1 MEPDWINII
10 KKVLDEE
17 RINSS
22 DFDLNHN
29 IVLPSNRKLNKA
41 GVLVGICFSKTKQP
55 SVLLTKRAGHL
66 KNHPGQIAF
75 PGGKFEL
82 EDGTLVNT
90 ALREA
95 EEEIGLNRS
104 IPKELGILPKHETVT
119 KFLVTPIIF
128 QLPDKLDL
136 KINKNE
142 VDEVFYV
149 PLEHFL
155 ALENYRIQARKW
167 QKELRYYYVVPY
179 GPYYIWGATA
189 RILFGFAEG
198 FKNANR

>member
-1 MEPDWINII
+1 MEHNWIDII

-29 IVLPSNRKLNKA
+29 IVLPSDRKLNRA
-41 GVLVGICFSKTKQP
+41 GVLVGICFPEKKQP
-55 SVLLTKRAGHL
+55 SILLTKRAGHL

-128 QLPDKLDL
+128 QLPGKLDL

-155 ALENYRIQARKW
+155 TLENYRIQARKW
-167 QKELRYYYVVPY
+167 QGELRYYYVVPY

>member
-1 MEPDWINII
+1 MESNWIDII
-10 KKVLDEE
+10 EKVSDEE

-22 DFDLNHN
+22 DFDLNQN
-29 IVLPSNRKLNKA
+29 IVLPSDRKLNKA
-41 GVLVGICFSKTKQP
+41 GVLVGICFSEKKQP

-128 QLPDKLDL
+128 QLPGKLDL

-149 PLEHFL
+149 PLKHFL
-155 ALENYRIQARKW
+155 TLENYSIQARKW
-167 QKELRYYYVVPY
+167 QEDLRHYYVVPY

>member
-1 MEPDWINII
+1 MEPNWINTIE
-10 KKVLDEE
+10 KVLDEE

-22 DFDLNHN
+22 DFDLNQN
-29 IVLPSNRKLNKA
+29 IILPSDRKLNKA
-41 GVLVGICFSKTKQP
+41 GVLVGICFPEKEQP

-75 PGGKFEL
+75 PGGKFEI
-82 EDGTLVNT
+82 EDSTLVNT

-128 QLPDKLDL
+128 QLPDKLHL

-149 PLEHFL
+149 PLKHFL
-155 ALENYRIQARKW
+155 NLENYSIQARKW
-167 QKELRYYYVVPY
+167 EEELRYYYVVPY

-189 RILFGFAEG
+189 RILYGFAERY
-198 FKNANR
+198 KNANK

>member
-1 MEPDWINII
+1 MEPNWIGKI
-10 KKVLDEE
+10 KKVLDEKCV
-17 RINSS
+17 NSS
-22 DFDLNHN
+22 DFDLNQN
-29 IVLPSNRKLNKA
+29 IVLPSDRKLNKA
-41 GVLVGICFSKTKQP
+41 AVLVGICFSEKKQP

-75 PGGKFEL
+75 PGGKFES
-82 EDGTLVNT
+82 EDRTLVNT

-95 EEEIGLNRS
+95 EEEIGLNQS
-104 IPKELGILPKHETVT
+104 IPQKLGILPKHETIT

-128 QLPDKLDL
+128 QLPYKLDL
-136 KINKNE
+136 KIDKNE

-155 ALENYRIQARKW
+155 TLDNYRIQARKW
-167 QKELRYYYVVPY
+167 QEELRYYYVVPY

-189 RILFGFAEG
+189 RILYGFAEG
-198 FKNANR
+198 FKNAYK

>member
-1 MEPDWINII
+1 MEPNWIDII
-10 KKVLDEE
+10 EKVLDEE

-22 DFDLNHN
+22 DFDLNQN
-29 IVLPSNRKLNKA
+29 IVLPSDRKLSKA
-41 GVLVGICFSKTKQP
+41 GVLIGICFSKKKQP
-55 SVLLTKRAGHL
+55 SVLLTKRARNL

-95 EEEIGLNRS
+95 EEEIGLSRS
-104 IPKELGILPKHETVT
+104 IPKELGILPNHETVT

-149 PLEHFL
+149 PLKHVL
-155 ALENYRIQARKW
+155 TLENYCIQARKW
-167 QKELRYYYVVPY
+167 QEELRYYYVIPY

-189 RILFGFAEG
+189 RILYGFAEG
-198 FKNANR
+198 VKNANR

>member
-1 MEPDWINII
+1 MESNWIDII
-10 KKVLDEE
+10 EKVSDEE

-22 DFDLNHN
+22 DFDLNQN
-29 IVLPSNRKLNKA
+29 IVLPSDRKLNKA
-41 GVLVGICFSKTKQP
+41 GVLVGICFSEKKQP

-128 QLPDKLDL
+128 QLPGKLDL

-155 ALENYRIQARKW
+155 TLENYSIQAVSYTHLTLPTK
-167 QKELRYYYVVPY
+167 
-179 GPYYIWGATA
+179 A
-189 RILFGFAEG
+189 
-198 FKNANR
+198 

>member
-1 MEPDWINII
+1 MEHNWIDII

-29 IVLPSNRKLNKA
+29 IVLPSDRKLNRA
-41 GVLVGICFSKTKQP
+41 GVLVGICFSEKNQP
-55 SVLLTKRAGHL
+55 SILLTKRAGHL
-66 KNHPGQIAF
+66 KKHPGQIAF

-128 QLPDKLDL
+128 QLPGKLDL

-149 PLEHFL
+149 PLKHFL
-155 ALENYRIQARKW
+155 TLENYSIQARKW

-179 GPYYIWGATA
+179 GPHYIWGATA
-189 RILFGFAEG
+189 RILYGFAEG

>member
-1 MEPDWINII
+1 MEHNWIDII

-29 IVLPSNRKLNKA
+29 IVLPSDRKLNRA
-41 GVLVGICFSKTKQP
+41 GVLVGICFSEKNQP
-55 SVLLTKRAGHL
+55 SILLTKRAGHL

-128 QLPDKLDL
+128 QLPGKLDL

-149 PLEHFL
+149 PLKHFL
-155 ALENYRIQARKW
+155 TLENYRIQARKW
-167 QKELRYYYVVPY
+167 REELRYYYVVPY

>member
-1 MEPDWINII
+1 MEHNWIDII

-29 IVLPSNRKLNKA
+29 IVLPSDRKLNRA
-41 GVLVGICFSKTKQP
+41 GVLVGICFSEKKQP
-55 SVLLTKRAGHL
+55 SILLTKRAGHL

-104 IPKELGILPKHETVT
+104 IPNKLGILPKHETVT
-119 KFLVTPIIF
+119 EFLVTPIIF
-128 QLPDKLDL
+128 QLPGKLDL
-136 KINKNE
+136 KIDNNE

-149 PLEHFL
+149 PLKHFL
-155 ALENYRIQARKW
+155 NLENYSIQARKW
-167 QKELRYYYVVPY
+167 QEELRYYYVVPY

-189 RILFGFAEG
+189 RILYGFAEG
-198 FKNANR
+198 FKNANK

>member
-1 MEPDWINII
+1 MEPNWIGKI

-17 RINSS
+17 CVNSS
-22 DFDLNHN
+22 DFDLNQN
-29 IVLPSNRKLNKA
+29 IVLPSDRKLNKA
-41 GVLVGICFSKTKQP
+41 AVLVGICFSDKKQP

-75 PGGKFEL
+75 PGGKFES
-82 EDGTLVNT
+82 EDRTLVNT

-104 IPKELGILPKHETVT
+104 IPKKLGILPKHETIT

-128 QLPDKLDL
+128 QLPYKLDL
-136 KINKNE
+136 KIDKNE

-155 ALENYRIQARKW
+155 TLDNYRIQARKW
-167 QKELRYYYVVPY
+167 QEELRYYYVVPY

-189 RILFGFAEG
+189 RILYGFAEG
-198 FKNANR
+198 FKNAYK

>member
-1 MEPDWINII
+1 MEPNWIDII

-55 SVLLTKRAGHL
+55 SVLLTKRARHL

-167 QKELRYYYVVPY
+167 QEEFRYYYVVPY

>member
-1 MEPDWINII
+1 VEPNWIGKI
-10 KKVLDEE
+10 KKVLDEKCV
-17 RINSS
+17 NSS
-22 DFDLNHN
+22 DFDLNQN
-29 IVLPSNRKLNKA
+29 IVLPSDRKLNKA
-41 GVLVGICFSKTKQP
+41 AVLVGICFSEKKQP

-75 PGGKFEL
+75 PGGKFES
-82 EDGTLVNT
+82 EDRTLVNT

-95 EEEIGLNRS
+95 EEEIGLNQS
-104 IPKELGILPKHETVT
+104 IPQKLGILPKHETIT

-128 QLPDKLDL
+128 QLPYKLDL
-136 KINKNE
+136 KIDKNE

-155 ALENYRIQARKW
+155 TLDNYRIQARKW
-167 QKELRYYYVVPY
+167 QEELRYYYVVPY

-189 RILFGFAEG
+189 RILYGFAEG
-198 FKNANR
+198 FKNAYK

>member
-1 MEPDWINII
+1 MERNWIDII

-29 IVLPSNRKLNKA
+29 IVLPSDRKLNKA

>member
-1 MEPDWINII
+1 MGLNWIDTI

-17 RINSS
+17 HINSS
-22 DFDLNHN
+22 DFDLNQN
-29 IVLPSNRKLNKA
+29 IVLPSERKLNKA
-41 GVLVGICFSKTKQP
+41 SVLIGICFSKKKQP

-104 IPKELGILPKHETVT
+104 IPNKLGILPKHETIT

-128 QLPDKLDL
+128 QLPGKLDL
-136 KINKNE
+136 KIDKNE

-149 PLEHFL
+149 PLKHFL
-155 ALENYRIQARKW
+155 NLENYSIQARKW
-167 QKELRYYYVVPY
+167 QEELRYYYVVPY

-189 RILFGFAEG
+189 RILYGFAEG
-198 FKNANR
+198 FENANK

>member
-1 MEPDWINII
+1 VEPNWIGKI

-17 RINSS
+17 CVNSS
-22 DFDLNHN
+22 DFDLNQN
-29 IVLPSNRKLNKA
+29 IVLPSDRKLNKA
-41 GVLVGICFSKTKQP
+41 AVLLGICFSEKKQP

-75 PGGKFEL
+75 PGGKFES
-82 EDGTLVNT
+82 EDRTLVNT

-95 EEEIGLNRS
+95 EEEIGLNQS
-104 IPKELGILPKHETVT
+104 IPQKLGILPKHETIT

-128 QLPDKLDL
+128 QLPYKLDL
-136 KINKNE
+136 KIDKNE

-155 ALENYRIQARKW
+155 TLDNYRIQARKW
-167 QKELRYYYVVPY
+167 QEELRYYYVVPY

-189 RILFGFAEG
+189 RILYGFAEG
-198 FKNANR
+198 FKNAYK

>member
-1 MEPDWINII
+1 MEPNWIGKI
-10 KKVLDEE
+10 KKVLDEKCV
-17 RINSS
+17 NSS
-22 DFDLNHN
+22 DFDLNQN
-29 IVLPSNRKLNKA
+29 IVLPSDRKLNKA
-41 GVLVGICFSKTKQP
+41 AVLLGICFSEKKQP

-75 PGGKFEL
+75 PGGKFES
-82 EDGTLVNT
+82 EDRTLVNT

-104 IPKELGILPKHETVT
+104 IPKKLGILPKHETIT
-119 KFLVTPIIF
+119 KFLVTPVIF
-128 QLPDKLDL
+128 QLPYKLDL
-136 KINKNE
+136 KIDKNE

-155 ALENYRIQARKW
+155 TLDNYRIQARKW
-167 QKELRYYYVVPY
+167 QEELRYYYVVPY

-189 RILFGFAEG
+189 RILYGFAEG
-198 FKNANR
+198 FKNAYK

>member
-1 MEPDWINII
+1 MEPNWINTIE
-10 KKVLDEE
+10 KVLDEE

-22 DFDLNHN
+22 DFDLNQN
-29 IVLPSNRKLNKA
+29 IILPSDRKLNKA
-41 GVLVGICFSKTKQP
+41 GVLVGICFPEKEQP

-75 PGGKFEL
+75 PGGKFEI
-82 EDGTLVNT
+82 EDSTLVNT

-104 IPKELGILPKHETVT
+104 IPKELGILPNHETVT

-128 QLPDKLDL
+128 QLPDKLHL

-149 PLEHFL
+149 PLKHFL
-155 ALENYRIQARKW
+155 NLENYSIQARKW
-167 QKELRYYYVVPY
+167 EEELRYYYVVPY

-189 RILFGFAEG
+189 RILYGFAESY
-198 FKNANR
+198 KNANK

>member
-1 MEPDWINII
+1 MEHNWIDII

-29 IVLPSNRKLNKA
+29 IVLPSDRKLNRA
-41 GVLVGICFSKTKQP
+41 GVLVGICFSEKNQP
-55 SVLLTKRAGHL
+55 SILLTKRAGHL

-119 KFLVTPIIF
+119 NFLVTPIIF

-136 KINKNE
+136 KIDKNE

-155 ALENYRIQARKW
+155 TLENYSIQARKW

-179 GPYYIWGATA
+179 GPHYIWGATA
-189 RILFGFAEG
+189 RILYGFAEG

>member
-1 MEPDWINII
+1 MEHNWIDII

-29 IVLPSNRKLNKA
+29 IVLPSDRKLNRA
-41 GVLVGICFSKTKQP
+41 GVLVGICFSEKNQP
-55 SVLLTKRAGHL
+55 SILLTKRAGHL

-128 QLPDKLDL
+128 QLPGKLDL

-149 PLEHFL
+149 PLEHF
-155 ALENYRIQARKW
+155 
-167 QKELRYYYVVPY
+167 
-179 GPYYIWGATA
+179 
-189 RILFGFAEG
+189 
-198 FKNANR
+198 

>member
-1 MEPDWINII
+1 VEPNWIGKI

-17 RINSS
+17 CVNSS
-22 DFDLNHN
+22 DFDLNQN
-29 IVLPSNRKLNKA
+29 IVLPSDRKLNKA
-41 GVLVGICFSKTKQP
+41 AVLVGICFSEKKQP

-75 PGGKFEL
+75 PGGKFES
-82 EDGTLVNT
+82 EDRTLVNT

-104 IPKELGILPKHETVT
+104 IPKKLGILPKHETIT

-128 QLPDKLDL
+128 QLPYKLDL
-136 KINKNE
+136 KIDKNE

-155 ALENYRIQARKW
+155 TLDNYRIQARKW
-167 QKELRYYYVVPY
+167 QEELRYYYVVPY

-189 RILFGFAEG
+189 RILYGFAEG
-198 FKNANR
+198 FKNAYK

>member
-1 MEPDWINII
+1 MEPNWIDKI
-10 KKVLDEE
+10 KTVLDEE
-17 RINSS
+17 CVASS
-22 DFDLNHN
+22 DFDLNQN
-29 IVLPSNRKLNKA
+29 IVLPSDRKLNKA
-41 GVLVGICFSKTKQP
+41 AVLVGICFSEKKQP

-75 PGGKFEL
+75 PGGKFES
-82 EDGTLVNT
+82 EDRTLVNT

-104 IPKELGILPKHETVT
+104 IPQKLGILPKHETIT

-128 QLPDKLDL
+128 QLPYKLDL
-136 KINKNE
+136 KIDKNE

-155 ALENYRIQARKW
+155 TLDNYRIQARKW
-167 QKELRYYYVVPY
+167 QEELRYYYVVPY

-189 RILFGFAEG
+189 RILYGFAEG
-198 FKNANR
+198 FKNAYK

>member
-1 MEPDWINII
+1 MEPNWIDII
-10 KKVLDEE
+10 KKVLNEE

-29 IVLPSNRKLNKA
+29 IVLPSDRKLNKA
-41 GVLVGICFSKTKQP
+41 GVLVGICFSEEKQP

-128 QLPDKLDL
+128 QLPGKLDL

-155 ALENYRIQARKW
+155 TLENYRIQARKW

>member
-1 MEPDWINII
+1 MEPNWIDII

-17 RINSS
+17 PINSS

-29 IVLPSNRKLNKA
+29 IVLPIDRKLNKA
-41 GVLVGICFSKTKQP
+41 GVLVGICFSEKKQP

-128 QLPDKLDL
+128 QLPGKLDL

-155 ALENYRIQARKW
+155 TLENYRIQARKW
-167 QKELRYYYVVPY
+167 REELRYYYVVPY

-189 RILFGFAEG
+189 RILYGFAKG

>member
-1 MEPDWINII
+1 MEHNWIDII

-29 IVLPSNRKLNKA
+29 IVLPSDRKLNRA
-41 GVLVGICFSKTKQP
+41 GVLVGICFSEKNQP
-55 SVLLTKRAGHL
+55 SILLTKRAGHL

-128 QLPDKLDL
+128 QLPGKLDL

-142 VDEVFYV
+142 VDEVDYV
-149 PLEHFL
+149 PLKHFL
-155 ALENYRIQARKW
+155 TLENYSIQARKW

-179 GPYYIWGATA
+179 GPHYIWGATA
-189 RILFGFAEG
+189 RILYGFAEG

>member
-1 MEPDWINII
+1 MEHNWIDII

-29 IVLPSNRKLNKA
+29 IVLPSDRKLNRA
-41 GVLVGICFSKTKQP
+41 GVLVGICFSEKKQP

-128 QLPDKLDL
+128 QLPGKLDL

-167 QKELRYYYVVPY
+167 QEEFRYYYVVPY

>member
-1 MEPDWINII
+1 MEPNWINII

-29 IVLPSNRKLNKA
+29 TVLPSNRKLNKA

-167 QKELRYYYVVPY
+167 QEEFRYYYVVPY

>member
-1 MEPDWINII
+1 MEPNWIDII
-10 KKVLDEE
+10 NKVLDEE

-22 DFDLNHN
+22 DFDLNRN
-29 IVLPSNRKLNKA
+29 IILPSDRKLNKA
-41 GVLVGICFSKTKQP
+41 GVLVGICFSEKTQP

-104 IPKELGILPKHETVT
+104 IPKKLGILPKHETVT

-155 ALENYRIQARKW
+155 TLENYRIQARKW
-167 QKELRYYYVVPY
+167 QEDLRHYYVVPY

>member
-1 MEPDWINII
+1 MEPNWIDII

-29 IVLPSNRKLNKA
+29 IVLPSDRKLNKA

-167 QKELRYYYVVPY
+167 QEEFRYYYVVPY

>member
-29 IVLPSNRKLNKA
+29 IVLPSDRKLNKA

-128 QLPDKLDL
+128 QLPGKLDL
-136 KINKNE
+136 KIDKNE

-149 PLEHFL
+149 PLKHFL
-155 ALENYRIQARKW
+155 NLENYSIQARKW
-167 QKELRYYYVVPY
+167 QEEFRYYYVVPY

-189 RILFGFAEG
+189 RILYGFAEG
-198 FKNANR
+198 FKNANK

>member
-1 MEPDWINII
+1 MEPNWIGKI

-17 RINSS
+17 CVNSS
-22 DFDLNHN
+22 DFDLNQN
-29 IVLPSNRKLNKA
+29 IVLPSDRKLNKA
-41 GVLVGICFSKTKQP
+41 AVLVGICFSEKKQP

-75 PGGKFEL
+75 PGGKFES
-82 EDGTLVNT
+82 EDRTLVNT

-104 IPKELGILPKHETVT
+104 IPQKLGILPKHETIT

-128 QLPDKLDL
+128 QLPYKLDL
-136 KINKNE
+136 KIDKNE

-155 ALENYRIQARKW
+155 TLDNYRIQARKW
-167 QKELRYYYVVPY
+167 QEELRYYYVVPY

-189 RILFGFAEG
+189 RILYGFAEG
-198 FKNANR
+198 FKNAYK